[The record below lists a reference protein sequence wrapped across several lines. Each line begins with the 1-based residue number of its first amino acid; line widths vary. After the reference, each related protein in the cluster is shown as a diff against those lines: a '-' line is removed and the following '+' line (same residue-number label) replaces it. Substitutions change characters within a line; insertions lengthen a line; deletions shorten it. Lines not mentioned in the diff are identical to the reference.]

1 MLVFKVFVDIQGED
15 RHLLK
20 IIKVGSVKK
29 KDEQNQKR
37 TKSRKKILTT
47 TSYSKVKRLSLM
59 LG

>member
-47 TSYSKVKRLSLM
+47 TSYSKVKRLSLT
-59 LG
+59 LD

>member
-59 LG
+59 LD

>member
-29 KDEQNQKR
+29 KDKQNQKR

-59 LG
+59 LD